1 MTTASPP
8 EVSAAL
14 FALVE
19 TCRDGEL
26 GFHAAAASIED
37 PLLRQL
43 CESYADQRAGFR
55 RELGWELARLG
66 LEPVATDPVAPAT
79 DAATWSAAPDESATL
94 AELAR
99 RDAAAEATYREAL
112 DRGIPGPMTETVE
125 RQHLQVRDALK
136 HLGQLE
142 RALAAPDL
150 SAARAYRSPIFATV
164 AGTAVSPARPARGWA
179 TTRSAWPDARLGR

>member
-1 MTTASPP
+1 MTTAGPP

-14 FALVE
+14 SALVE

-26 GFHAAAASIED
+26 GFHAAAAGIMD

-55 RELGWELARLG
+55 RELVSELARLG
-66 LEPVATDPVAPAT
+66 LEPAGPGLAAAG
-79 DAATWSAAPDESATL
+79 DAANWSAGPGESATL

-99 RDAAAEATYREAL
+99 REATAEATYRETL
-112 DRGIPGPMTETVE
+112 DRGIPRPTTETVE

-142 RALAAPDL
+142 RALAGQ
-150 SAARAYRSPIFATV
+150 T
-164 AGTAVSPARPARGWA
+164 
-179 TTRSAWPDARLGR
+179 